1 MSIYLSPGIYS
12 KEVDL
17 SNIIT
22 NLSTTSAAIVGD
34 SVKGDTTR
42 IRLIT
47 NTQQFINMY
56 GQPTLGNGFHYSA
69 LAFLENGNQLW
80 CLRVVNAALYGGI
93 KARYNSSANASLSV
107 GQANPD
113 FVSVSGEN
121 NLFYVYGCNPGVW
134 NDNVGVAFENITLGS
149 GSNPVNTFDI
159 VVYLKDIDGNANQV
173 EKWTVSRQHVLDGYG
188 NQQYLETK
196 INGFS
201 SYIVVADSIVD
212 EMTVS
217 TPQPTVLYCGGGD
230 DGSPVGP
237 DEYITGWT
245 AFMNP
250 DVVDIRILIGAGQTA
265 FEVQSQIKAVAE
277 SRKDCIAILDTPLY
291 SGTSDAVTSS
301 LLSFRN
307 STQNFNSSYCALY
320 GPWCQIYDQYNA
332 TLVYVPPSG
341 FVASQYAYNDY
352 QANVWDA
359 PAGLNRGIPNILAL
373 STVFSQGNRDVLY
386 TAQINP
392 IQTFPGQ
399 GNPIWGQKTEQSKS
413 SALSRVNVR
422 RMLITLEKALTIA
435 LKYFVFEPNND
446 TTRFRVTA
454 MLEQY
459 LDQMAAGGAFQQTA
473 ADPKGYKVVCDLT
486 NNTPQTIDNNEL
498 HVDVFVKPIRTA
510 EFIQLQTIVTSTGT
524 AFAELIAQ
532 GVNL

>member
-22 NLSTTSAAIVGD
+22 NLSTTSAAIVGA
-34 SVKGDTTR
+34 SPKGDTSK

-47 NTQQFINMY
+47 NTQQFINQY
-56 GQPTLGNGFHYSA
+56 GQPVLGNGFHYAA
-69 LAFLENGNQLW
+69 LAYLENGNQLW
-80 CLRVVNAALYGGI
+80 ALRVANGALYGSVKI
-93 KARYNSSANASLSV
+93 RYNSNPNV
-107 GQANPD
+107 VNTIGQASPD
-113 FVSVSGEN
+113 FVAISGEL
-121 NLFYVYGCNPGVW
+121 NLFYIYGINPGAW
-134 NDNVGVAFENITLGS
+134 TENIGIQIQNIVMGV
-149 GSNPVNTFDI
+149 GSNPNTFDI
-159 VVYLKDIDGNANQV
+159 VVYTKDLDGNVTEV
-173 EKWTVSRQHVLDGYG
+173 ERWNVSRQHGLDGYG
-188 NQQYLETK
+188 NQIYLETK

-201 SYIVVADSIVD
+201 SYILVADSTVD
-212 EMTVS
+212 EGNVP
-217 TPQPTVLYCGGGD
+217 TPQASTLYMGAGD
-230 DGSPVGP
+230 DGSPAG
-237 DEYITGWT
+237 DAEFEAGWQQ
-245 AFMNP
+245 FINP
-250 DVVDIRILIGAGQTA
+250 DVVDIRILIGAGQTSFA
-265 FEVQSQIKAVAE
+265 VQNAIKGVAE

-291 SGTSDAVTSS
+291 TGIADDVTQSI
-301 LLSFRN
+301 LTFRN
-307 STQNFNSSYCALY
+307 TTTNWNSSYAAMY
-320 GPWCQIYDQYNA
+320 APWVQIYDQYNA

-341 FVASQYAYNDY
+341 FVASQFAYNDY

-359 PAGLNRGIPNILAL
+359 PAGLNRGIPNVLAL
-373 STVFSQGNRDVLY
+373 STIFSQGNRDVLY
-386 TAQINP
+386 AAQVNP

-399 GNPIWGQKTEQSKS
+399 GNPIWGQKTQQSKS
-413 SALSRVNVR
+413 SALSRINVR
-422 RMLITLEKALTIA
+422 RMLITMEKALTIA

-473 ADPKGYKVVCDLT
+473 VDPKGYKVVCDLT